1 MPGPSIERKCPCG
14 ARWLVRRRDLVSGN
28 SSGTLCQDC
37 RKLPENNPNY
47 RGGPK
52 SHYEHKLQSIANH
65 PRKHWCREQTRKAIR
80 AGVIKKGTCELSGSD
95 KVECHHDNYNKPLK
109 VRWLSKKYHKA
120 LHRMRRKGVNMKR
133 FQSLIEMLP
142 ETLQPL
148 ARALVLAFLKGDADN
163 DQGAAEIALKL
174 EATPQGKQFVL
185 DFSVKTLEM

>member
-1 MPGPSIERKCPCG
+1 
-14 ARWLVRRRDLVSGN
+14 
-28 SSGTLCQDC
+28 
-37 RKLPENNPNY
+37 
-47 RGGPK
+47 
-52 SHYEHKLQSIANH
+52 
-65 PRKHWCREQTRKAIR
+65 
-80 AGVIKKGTCELSGSD
+80 
-95 KVECHHDNYNKPLK
+95 
-109 VRWLSKKYHKA
+109 
-120 LHRMRRKGVNMKR
+120 MKR